1 MAFYNEHQYELS
13 ESYARKYARK
23 QGKLYEYNH
32 PEPTERENFLS
43 LKADDE
49 LGLIDI
55 DTEELKDTLKTYIRA
70 CIFGESED
78 AGLVPMIWGAPGI
91 GKTAILHEML
101 NEVSEETGKQLKVI
115 ETNLATMMA
124 EDFVM
129 GVPNA
134 DHTKIQDIVKS
145 WLPMYEVTGDP
156 EQDAKLDEIAN
167 SAKGSQGGG
176 VVFLDEFSRA
186 NKGVMDVLM
195 KLIDER
201 TIGEYKLGSKW
212 AIVCA
217 GNRMQDMRDAEFH
230 WENAYARRVEQYNF
244 IPSFDSW
251 ISWAKGKGGIDPDII
266 DFLENNPDA

>member
-1 MAFYNEHQYELS
+1 MS

-23 QGKLYEYNH
+23 QGKLYEY
-32 PEPTERENFLS
+32 NFLS

-70 CIFGESED
+70 CIFGEAED

-129 GVPNA
+129 GVPNI

-156 EQDAKLDEIAN
+156 EKDAKLDELAN

-195 KLIDER
+195 KVLVTECKICVMQTFTGKMLMHVVLNNIILFLVLI
-201 TIGEYKLGSKW
+201 L
-212 AIVCA
+212 
-217 GNRMQDMRDAEFH
+217 EFH
-230 WENAYARRVEQYNF
+230 GQKEREV
-244 IPSFDSW
+244 
-251 ISWAKGKGGIDPDII
+251 
-266 DFLENNPDA
+266 